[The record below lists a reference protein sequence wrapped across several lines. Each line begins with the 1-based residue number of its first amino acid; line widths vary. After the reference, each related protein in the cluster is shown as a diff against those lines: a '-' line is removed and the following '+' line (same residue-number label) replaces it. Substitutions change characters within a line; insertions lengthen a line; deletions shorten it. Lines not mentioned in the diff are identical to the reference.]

1 MQWVDHNTYVGPCRR
16 VAQRPHLQHRR
27 RNNCALSSPP
37 NPRLLLAQ
45 IDFARYLGG
54 DVARRTRTVMR
65 IEAGLDLAERLGDR
79 QMVKTF
85 LSLRSTEAALGGAC
99 IGQ

>member
-1 MQWVDHNTYVGPCRR
+1 MQWVDHNTYIGPCRR

-27 RNNCALSSPP
+27 RKNCALSSPP

-45 IDFARYLGG
+45 IDFAGCLGSDAAG
-54 DVARRTRTVMR
+54 RTRTVLR

-79 QMVKTF
+79 QMAEAF
-85 LSLRSTEAALGGAC
+85 RSLRTAETTRGGMC
-99 IGQ
+99 GQQ